1 MLPSTPLPCLLALR
15 MLQMDIAAEI
25 LREPTG
31 RRRNAICDA
40 NILIGK
46 AIDILNELP
55 KREPPLFKG
64 LHEKKK

>member
-1 MLPSTPLPCLLALR
+1 